1 MASFSNHPSLAY
13 PVEVW
18 IGNGAAGHPRAAT
31 ANRDFVTTVTSPSLR
46 LPHGPSAR
54 EGIMSLTDVDRPKDC
69 RPILL
74 EGHKVGLALM
84 LKEDIP
90 AVARWN
96 QDLEFTARMGSPGEA
111 HSLEMRQ
118 EFYDKNARMRADSV
132 EFAVL
137 LLSTGQLIGFGGLFD
152 ISRAMTATLFVGIGE
167 RDHWCQGHGTEAT
180 RLICEYGFFFRSLH
194 SIKVEVNGYNRRA
207 IRVYERLGFK
217 LVGRLRDAIMM
228 NGSRYDQVI
237 MDLLRHELTL
247 EHVARFE
254 NLDNERA
261 DAGEFTTFRSP
272 PRKRGP
278 RLN

>member
-1 MASFSNHPSLAY
+1 M
-13 PVEVW
+13 
-18 IGNGAAGHPRAAT
+18 
-31 ANRDFVTTVTSPSLR
+31 
-46 LPHGPSAR
+46 
-54 EGIMSLTDVDRPKDC
+54 
-69 RPILL
+69 LL
-74 EGHKVGLALM
+74 EGHKVALALM
-84 LKEDIP
+84 LKEDVP
-90 AVARWN
+90 ALARWN

-167 RDHWCQGHGTEAT
+167 RDHRGQGLGTEAT

-194 SIKVEVNGYNRRA
+194 GIKVEVNGYNRRA

-217 LVGRLRDAIMM
+217 PVGRLRDAIVM
-228 NGSRYDQVI
+228 NGNRYDQVI

-247 EHVARFE
+247 EHVARFQSLE
-254 NLDNERA
+254 SA
-261 DAGEFTTFRSP
+261 
-272 PRKRGP
+272 
-278 RLN
+278 

>member
-1 MASFSNHPSLAY
+1 
-13 PVEVW
+13 
-18 IGNGAAGHPRAAT
+18 
-31 ANRDFVTTVTSPSLR
+31 
-46 LPHGPSAR
+46 
-54 EGIMSLTDVDRPKDC
+54 MSLTDVDRPKDR

-84 LKEDIP
+84 LKEDVP
-90 AVARWN
+90 ALARWN

-118 EFYDKNARMRADSV
+118 EFYDKNARMRPDSV

-152 ISRAMTATLFVGIGE
+152 ISRAMIATLFVGIGE
-167 RDHWCQGHGTEAT
+167 REHWGQGLGTEAT
-180 RLICEYGFFFRSLH
+180 RLICEYSFFFRSLH

-217 LVGRLRDAIMM
+217 LVGRLRDAIVM
-228 NGSRYDQVI
+228 NGIRHDRVI

-247 EHVARFE
+247 EHVARFK
-254 NLDNERA
+254 NLDNEPA
-261 DAGEFTTFRSP
+261 DSA
-272 PRKRGP
+272 
-278 RLN
+278 